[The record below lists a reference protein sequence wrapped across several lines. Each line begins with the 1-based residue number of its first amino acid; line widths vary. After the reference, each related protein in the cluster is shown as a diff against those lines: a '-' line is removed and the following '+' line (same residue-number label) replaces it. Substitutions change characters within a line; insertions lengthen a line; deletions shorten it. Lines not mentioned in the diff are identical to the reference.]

1 MKTALGR
8 RFHRFCLM
16 AAVGGLAIL
25 LGAANSAAQTPT
37 GVARVEEDWQL
48 VIDQPD
54 INNDGPQVT
63 CVISPQTVD
72 AVYAAFDINFHSQPD
87 YTPGGLQMHVWDP
100 IDPIQTCEFPV
111 SGVMQQ
117 VNETVSWTQT
127 MTLFNNVLLFQVVNG
142 ASQTW
147 GSFGGSG
154 SWLAVQTSLTDLD
167 AYDSSESLDNSGVSY
182 AGNRVQ
188 SLTLVAVRWYD
199 SQGHLI
205 QQNTTPQTVHP
216 Q

>member
-1 MKTALGR
+1 MKTGLR
-8 RFHRFCLM
+8 RFHRAYLL
-16 AAVGGLAIL
+16 AALGGLAVV
-25 LGAANSAAQTPT
+25 LGAARASAQTPT

-87 YTPGGLQMHVWDP
+87 YQSGGLQMHVWDP
-100 IDPIQTCEFPV
+100 NDPIKTYNF
-111 SGVMQQ
+111 SATGVMQQ
-117 VNETVSWTQT
+117 ANETVTWTQT
-127 MTLFNNVLLFQVVNG
+127 MSLYNNVLVFQVING
-142 ASQTW
+142 ESETW
-147 GSFGGSG
+147 GSFGGG
-154 SWLAVQTSLTDLD
+154 SEWIAVNTSLTDLD
-167 AYDSSESLDNSGVSY
+167 GYDSNESLDNSGVSY

-199 SQGHLI
+199 SHGNLL

>member
-1 MKTALGR
+1 MKMDLR
-8 RFHRFCLM
+8 RFQRLYLILAVSGL
-16 AAVGGLAIL
+16 AAV
-25 LGAANSAAQTPT
+25 LGAAEGAAQTPT

-72 AVYAAFDINFHSQPD
+72 AVYAALDINFHSQPD
-87 YTPGGLQMHVWDP
+87 YLAGGIQMHVWDP
-100 IDPIQTCEFPV
+100 VDPIQTHNFPV
-111 SGVMQQ
+111 TGVMQQ
-117 VNETVSWTQT
+117 ANETVTWTQT
-127 MTLFNNVLLFQVVNG
+127 MTIFDNVLLFQVING
-142 ASQTW
+142 SSQTW
-147 GSFGGSG
+147 GSFGGSHA
-154 SWLAVQTSLTDLD
+154 WIAVNTSLTDLD
-167 AYDSSESLDNSGVSY
+167 GYDSNQSLDNSGVSY

-199 SQGHLI
+199 SQGNLL

>member
-1 MKTALGR
+1 MKTDLNRFRRSYFLAAL
-8 RFHRFCLM
+8 
-16 AAVGGLAIL
+16 GGLAIA
-25 LGAANSAAQTPT
+25 LGTARASAQTPT

-48 VIDQPD
+48 AIDQPD

-87 YTPGGLQMHVWDP
+87 YQAGGLQMHVWDP
-100 IDPIQTCEFPV
+100 NDPIKTYNFPATGVIQQT
-111 SGVMQQ
+111 
-117 VNETVSWTQT
+117 NETVTWTQR
-127 MTLFNNVLLFQVVNG
+127 MSLAGGVLVFQVLNG
-142 ASQTW
+142 NSQTW
-147 GSFGGSG
+147 GSFGGSS
-154 SWLAVQTSLTDLD
+154 SWIAVNTSLSDLD
-167 AYDSSESLDNSGVSY
+167 GYDSNESLDNSGVSY

-199 SQGHLI
+199 SHGNLL